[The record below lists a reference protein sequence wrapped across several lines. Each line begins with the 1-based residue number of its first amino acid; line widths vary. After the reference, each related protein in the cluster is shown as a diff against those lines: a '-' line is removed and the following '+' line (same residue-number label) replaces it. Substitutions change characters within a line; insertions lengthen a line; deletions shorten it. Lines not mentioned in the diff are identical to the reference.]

1 MVLYGFKF
9 FDLLNRCPEAQ
20 WTSDLLYL
28 IKLTPMMAINWD
40 QVNQVL
46 CPHLTLPVLRVLF

>member
-40 QVNQVL
+40 QFAVY
-46 CPHLTLPVLRVLF
+46 H